1 VTGSTR
7 DSELH
12 ESPRMTDLDLVC
24 SRDPKASQAP

>member
-12 ESPRMTDLDLVC
+12 ESPRTTDLDLVR
-24 SRDPKASQAP
+24 SRDPKIPQAP